1 MARARIP
8 PDNRPLLRTLLAE
21 GGLDLA
27 DDPANVLPPPAA
39 EGPLDWD
46 RVEGMLLGLA
56 IGDALGNTSE
66 GMAPRQRAAVHGE
79 IDGYLPNRHA
89 GGRRVGLPSDDTQ
102 LAFWTL
108 EQLLADGGLV
118 PERLSA
124 RLRQGPIFGMGQ
136 TVRAFLL
143 AAEAGVPWHRAG
155 QPSAGNGALMR
166 IAPVILPHLR
176 RPTSGLWADAA
187 LAAAVTHN
195 DRLSTGAC
203 VAFVRLLWECLHA
216 RRPPPHTWWVEGF
229 AATLR
234 PLEGEEPRYHP
245 RTPGGDEVRVTGWR
259 FTHGVV
265 VDALGRG
272 LTSRQACDAWRS
284 GAYLLETLPSALH
297 LLELFGSDP
306 EEAILRAVNDTWD
319 NDTIAAVVGAAVGA
333 LHGAEALPRAW
344 VEGLLGRTG
353 ADDDG
358 RVFGLLD
365 AAAEAFAPG
374 VV

>member
-1 MARARIP
+1 
-8 PDNRPLLRTLLAE
+8 LLAE
-21 GGLDLA
+21 GALDLA
-27 DDPANVLPPPAA
+27 ADPANLLPPPTA

-66 GMAPRQRAAVHGE
+66 GMAPRQRVAAHGE
-79 IDGYLPNRHA
+79 IEGYLPNWHA

-118 PERLSA
+118 PERLA
-124 RLRQGPIFGMGQ
+124 ERFRKEPIFGIGS
-136 TVRAFLL
+136 TVRGFL
-143 AAEAGVPWHRAG
+143 AAMEAGEPWHRAG
-155 QPSAGNGALMR
+155 PASAGNGALMR

-176 RPTSGLWADAA
+176 RPDSGLWADAA

-216 RRPPPHTWWVEGF
+216 RRPPPHTWWVESF

-234 PLEGEEPRYHP
+234 LLEGDEPRYRP
-245 RTPGGDEVRVTGWR
+245 RTPGGEEVRVTGWR

-272 LTSRQACDAWRS
+272 LPSRQACDAWRS
-284 GAYLLETLPSALH
+284 GAYLLETLPSVLH
-297 LLELFGSDP
+297 LLELHASDP
-306 EEAILRAVNDTWD
+306 EEAIVRAVNDTWD